1 MKAFIAIHEHK
12 RLWGFM
18 PKRPVGVLSLGIL
31 ILALAVSIAAFATN
45 ILVHVSENILIQVS
59 EIFSLTLV
67 LFGLWI
73 IILAGMR
80 AANPEQYG
88 GGAFNTFSG
97 GILLTTLGIVWLLYV
112 REMPINYLLLALLLV
127 VGILVAVAGIRA
139 WRK

>member
-1 MKAFIAIHEHK
+1 
-12 RLWGFM
+12 M

-31 ILALAVSIAAFATN
+31 IVVLAVSATAFAAK
-45 ILVHVSENILIQVS
+45 ILVDVS
-59 EIFSLTLV
+59 EIFSLTFI

-73 IILAGMR
+73 IALAGIR

-97 GILLTTLGIVWLLYV
+97 GILLTTLGVVWLLYA
-112 REMPINYLLLALLLV
+112 RELLIEYLLPALLLV
-127 VGILVAVAGIRA
+127 MGILVAVVGIQA

>member
-1 MKAFIAIHEHK
+1 MEHE

-18 PKRPVGVLSLGIL
+18 PKKPVGVLSLGIL
-31 ILALAVSIAAFATN
+31 ILGLSVSAAAFTAN
-45 ILVHVSENILIQVS
+45 MLVDVS

-67 LFGLWI
+67 IFGFWI
-73 IILAGMR
+73 IVLAGIR

-97 GILLTTLGIVWLLYV
+97 GILVTMLGVVWLLYV
-112 REMPINYLLLALLLV
+112 REMLVGYLFPALLLV

>member
-1 MKAFIAIHEHK
+1 
-12 RLWGFM
+12 M

-31 ILALAVSIAAFATN
+31 ILVLAVSIAAFAVN
-45 ILVHVSENILIQVS
+45 ILVNVQ
-59 EIFSLTLV
+59 EIFSITFI

-73 IILAGMR
+73 TVLAGIR
-80 AANPEQYG
+80 AVNPEQYG

-97 GILLTTLGIVWLLYV
+97 GILLTTLGVVWLLYV
-112 REMPINYLLLALLLV
+112 RELPIEYLLSALLLV

>member
-1 MKAFIAIHEHK
+1 
-12 RLWGFM
+12 M

-31 ILALAVSIAAFATN
+31 ILVLAVSVAASATEM
-45 ILVHVSENILIQVS
+45 IVGVS

-67 LFGLWI
+67 LFGFWFM
-73 IILAGMR
+73 ILAGIS

-97 GILLTTLGIVWLLYV
+97 GILITTFGVVWLLYV
-112 REMPINYLLLALLLV
+112 RELLVEYLLPALLLI

>member
-1 MKAFIAIHEHK
+1 
-12 RLWGFM
+12 M

-31 ILALAVSIAAFATN
+31 ILVLAVSAVAFAADM
-45 ILVHVSENILIQVS
+45 LVDIT

-67 LFGLWI
+67 LFGFWI
-73 IILAGMR
+73 MVLAGIS

-97 GILLTTLGIVWLLYV
+97 GILLTTLGVVWLLYV
-112 REMPINYLLLALLLV
+112 RELLVEYLLPALLLV

>member
-1 MKAFIAIHEHK
+1 
-12 RLWGFM
+12 M

-31 ILALAVSIAAFATN
+31 ILVLAVSAVAFAADM
-45 ILVHVSENILIQVS
+45 LVDIT

-67 LFGLWI
+67 LFGFWI
-73 IILAGMR
+73 MVLAGIS

-97 GILLTTLGIVWLLYV
+97 GILLTTLGVVWLLYV
-112 REMPINYLLLALLLV
+112 RELLVDYLLAALLLV

>member
-1 MKAFIAIHEHK
+1 
-12 RLWGFM
+12 M

-31 ILALAVSIAAFATN
+31 IVVLAVSATAFAAKM
-45 ILVHVSENILIQVS
+45 LVDVS
-59 EIFSLTLV
+59 EIFSLTLI

-73 IILAGMR
+73 IALAGIR

-97 GILLTTLGIVWLLYV
+97 GILLTTLGVVWLLYA
-112 REMPINYLLLALLLV
+112 RELLIEYLLPALLLV
-127 VGILVAVAGIRA
+127 MGILVAVVGIQA

>member
-1 MKAFIAIHEHK
+1 
-12 RLWGFM
+12 M

-31 ILALAVSIAAFATN
+31 ILFLAVSAIAFASN
-45 ILVHVSENILIQVS
+45 IPDNLS
-59 EIFSLTLV
+59 EIFSLTFI

-73 IILAGMR
+73 IVLAGIR

-97 GILLTTLGIVWLLYV
+97 GILLTTLGVVWLLYV
-112 REMPINYLLLALLLV
+112 RALLIEYLLPALLLV
-127 VGILVAVAGIRA
+127 VGVLVAVAGIRA

>member
-1 MKAFIAIHEHK
+1 MKAFIAIHRKHK

-31 ILALAVSIAAFATN
+31 ILVLAVSIAAFAVDILTN
-45 ILVHVSENILIQVS
+45 ISEM
-59 EIFSLTLV
+59 FSLTLI

-73 IILAGMR
+73 IVLAGIR
-80 AANPEQYG
+80 AVSPEQYG

-97 GILLTTLGIVWLLYV
+97 GILLTTLGVVCLLYV
-112 REMPINYLLLALLLV
+112 RELPVEYLLSALLLV

>member
-1 MKAFIAIHEHK
+1 
-12 RLWGFM
+12 M

-31 ILALAVSIAAFATN
+31 ILVLAVSATAFAAN
-45 ILVHVSENILIQVS
+45 ILVDIS

-73 IILAGMR
+73 MILAGIR

-88 GGAFNTFSG
+88 GAAFNTFSG
-97 GILLTTLGIVWLLYV
+97 GTLITTLGVVWLLSIRGLLV
-112 REMPINYLLLALLLV
+112 EYLLPALLLV
-127 VGILVAVAGIRA
+127 IGILVAVVGIRA